1 MAKQTPDPADERSRE
16 EQTTADERSREEQT
30 TADERSREEQTTADE
45 RSREEQAAAGAP
57 RWEAPAAGSSRPAT
71 DLAAAAAQLLK
82 GGSRQLDS
90 AALRDALL
98 DLHEFWLTTKA
109 TEIGITPTS
118 GFAIVATGGLG
129 RGELLPYSDLDL
141 MLLHDNMPGDLVSQ
155 VAELLWYPLWDAN
168 IRIDHSVRTVPEAI
182 TVAGEDI
189 SAGLAMLETRH
200 IAGDS
205 DLSSLLISG
214 ARRQW
219 RTGIASRF
227 DELVAH
233 TEARWQ
239 RSGQIAHRAEPDL
252 KGGRG
257 GLRDIQLLNALAI
270 AQLADVYPS
279 RSLASPIA
287 TLGEAHLALLNV
299 RTELHRVS
307 GRGRELLLAQH
318 ADEIGAAL
326 RIGDRFDLARMIS
339 DAARTIS
346 FYVDAGLRTA
356 ANALPRRGL
365 AAFRR
370 PVRRPLDEG
379 VIEFAG
385 EVILA
390 RDARPERDP
399 GLILRVAAAS
409 ATTGL
414 PMASSTLARLS
425 ETAPEL
431 RRPWPRQALKDLL
444 VLLAAGPPAT
454 ATIEALDR
462 TGLWGRLFPEWGAVR
477 DLPPRDVVHIWTVDR
492 HLVETVS
499 RASAFTTRVSRPDLL
514 VLGALVHDIGKG
526 RGGDHS
532 IIGAELATQI
542 GTRLGLWPSDV
553 ELLSKMVRH
562 HLLLP
567 HTATRRDLQDPKT
580 IAEVVETLDGDSV
593 LLELLAVLAEAD
605 SLATGPGVWGDWKAS
620 LIGDLVRRCRLV
632 MAGEPLPQPDP
643 IDPRFLSL
651 ASDGVHVEL
660 TPGGSPHIYNVTMIA
675 PDRRGLLS
683 KAAGVLALNSLRV
696 HSASVNGH
704 EGSAINTFVVSPHFG
719 SPPAAELL
727 RQQFILALEGEP
739 DVLASLD
746 RRDRDAAQYGTG
758 RAGETPAGV
767 PVNHAPAP
775 PRILWSDGAQPGEL
789 IVQIRATD
797 RAGLLARL
805 TAVFERDGVNI
816 AWAKVT
822 TLGSSVVDVFGIT
835 TVGDAGEVR
844 ADLERDLYAVLPAP
858 APAKPVSEAS

>member
-1 MAKQTPDPADERSRE
+1 MTKQIPDPA
-16 EQTTADERSREEQT
+16 
-30 TADERSREEQTTADE
+30 
-45 RSREEQAAAGAP
+45 AGAS

-71 DLAAAAAQLLK
+71 DLAKAAQQLLN
-82 GGSRQLDS
+82 GGSKQLDT

-98 DLHEFWLTTKA
+98 DLNEFWLTTKA

-141 MLLHDNMPGDLVSQ
+141 TLVHDNMPPDIVSN

-168 IRIDHSVRTVPEAI
+168 IHLDHSVRTVPEALQ
-182 TVAGEDI
+182 VAGEDI
-189 SAGLAMLETRH
+189 SAGLAMLDARH
-200 IAGDS
+200 IAGDA
-205 DLSSLLISG
+205 DLAALLVGG

-227 DELVAH
+227 EELVEH
-233 TEARWQ
+233 TQARWQ
-239 RSGQIAHRAEPDL
+239 RSGQIAHRAEPEL
-252 KGGRG
+252 KNGRG
-257 GLRDIQLLNALAI
+257 GLRDVQLLNALAM

-279 RSLASPIA
+279 RLLASPTG
-287 TLGEAHLALLNV
+287 TL
-299 RTELHRVS
+299 
-307 GRGRELLLAQH
+307 
-318 ADEIGAAL
+318 
-326 RIGDRFDLARMIS
+326 S

-346 FYVDAGLRTA
+346 YYVDAGLRTA
-356 ANALPRRGL
+356 ANALPRRGF
-365 AAFRR
+365 AALRR
-370 PVRRPLDEG
+370 PIRKPLDEG

-414 PMASSTLARLS
+414 PIAASTLGRLAAA
-425 ETAPEL
+425 APEL
-431 RRPWPRQALKDLL
+431 RTPWPRQALKDLL
-444 VLLAAGPPAT
+444 VMLAAGPSMVAT
-454 ATIEALDR
+454 VEALDR

-492 HLVETVS
+492 HLVETAS

-532 IIGAELATQI
+532 VMGAELATQI

-553 ELLSKMVRH
+553 ELLSKVVRH

-580 IAEVVETLDGDSV
+580 IAAVVDALDGDAV
-593 LLELLAVLAEAD
+593 LLELLQVLAEAD

-632 MAGEPLPQPDP
+632 MAGEPLPTPDP
-643 IDPRFLSL
+643 IEPQYL
-651 ASDGVHVEL
+651 ALAADVGVHVEL
-660 TPGGSPHIYNVTMIA
+660 TPGDGPHIYNVTMIA
-675 PDRRGLLS
+675 PDVRGLLS

-727 RQQFILALEGEP
+727 RQQFILALEGEL

-746 RRDRDAAQYGTG
+746 KRDRDAAQHGTT
-758 RAGETPAGV
+758 RAGETP
-767 PVNHAPAP
+767 
-775 PRILWSDGAQPGEL
+775 
-789 IVQIRATD
+789 
-797 RAGLLARL
+797 
-805 TAVFERDGVNI
+805 
-816 AWAKVT
+816 
-822 TLGSSVVDVFGIT
+822 
-835 TVGDAGEVR
+835 DA
-844 ADLERDLYAVLPAP
+844 
-858 APAKPVSEAS
+858 

>member
-1 MAKQTPDPADERSRE
+1 MTDTTPDP
-16 EQTTADERSREEQT
+16 
-30 TADERSREEQTTADE
+30 
-45 RSREEQAAAGAP
+45 AAGAP
-57 RWEAPAAGSSRPAT
+57 RWEAPPAGSSRPAK
-71 DLAAAAAQLLK
+71 DLANAAEQLLR
-82 GGSRQLDS
+82 GGARQLDS

-109 TEIGITPTS
+109 TEIGITATS

-141 MLLHDNMPGDLVSQ
+141 TLVHDNMPRDVVTQ

-168 IRIDHSVRTVPEAI
+168 IALDHSVRTVPEALQ
-182 TVAGEDI
+182 VAGEDI
-189 SAGLAMLETRH
+189 SAGLAMLDARH

-205 DLSSLLISG
+205 DLSALLVGG

-227 DELVAH
+227 EELVEH
-233 TEARWQ
+233 TNARWQ
-239 RSGQIAHRAEPDL
+239 RSGEIAHRAEPDL
-252 KGGRG
+252 KNGRG
-257 GLRDIQLLNALAI
+257 GLRDVQLLNALAI
-270 AQLADVYPS
+270 AQLADGYPN
-279 RSLASPIA
+279 RSLSSPMG
-287 TLGEAHLALLNV
+287 TLGDAHLSLLNV

-307 GRGRELLLAQH
+307 RKGREMLLAQF

-326 RIGDRFDLARMIS
+326 HIGDRFDLARVLS

-346 FYVDAGLRTA
+346 YYVDAGLRTA
-356 ANALPRRGL
+356 GNALPRRGFAVL
-365 AAFRR
+365 RR

-379 VIEFAG
+379 VIEFGG

-414 PMASSTLARLS
+414 PMAGSTLSRLAAA
-425 ETAPEL
+425 APEL
-431 RRPWPRQALKDLL
+431 RTPWPRQALKDLL
-444 VLLAAGPPAT
+444 VMLAAGPAT
-454 ATIEALDR
+454 VTTVEALDR

-514 VLGALVHDIGKG
+514 LLGALCHDIGKG

-532 IIGAELATQI
+532 TIGADLATQI

-553 ELLSKMVRH
+553 EVLSKMVRF

-567 HTATRRDLQDPKT
+567 DTATRRDLQDPKT
-580 IAEVVETLDGDSV
+580 IATVVEALGGDST
-593 LLELLAVLAEAD
+593 LLELLHVLAEAD

-632 MAGEPLPQPDP
+632 MAGEPLPHPDP
-643 IDPRFLSL
+643 IEPHHLEL
-651 ASDGVHVEL
+651 AADGGVHVEL
-660 TPGGSPHIYNVTMIA
+660 VPADGAHVFQVTMIA

-696 HSASVNGH
+696 HSASVNSH
-704 EGSAINTFVVSPHFG
+704 EGVAINTFVVSPHFG
-719 SPPAAELL
+719 APPPPELL
-727 RQQFILALEGEP
+727 RQQFVLALGGDL
-739 DVLASLD
+739 DVMASLE
-746 RRDRDAAQYGTG
+746 RRDRDAAATNVS
-758 RAGETPAGV
+758 RAGEIPAAV
-767 PVNHAPAP
+767 PISHVPAP
-775 PRILWSDGAQPGEL
+775 PRVLWFSGSSPEEFV
-789 IVQIRATD
+789 VQIRSLD
-797 RAGLLARL
+797 RPGLLARL
-805 TAVFERDGVNI
+805 TAVIERDGLDI
-816 AWAKVT
+816 GWAKVT
-822 TLGSSVVDVFGIT
+822 TLGSSVIDAFG
-835 TVGDAGEVR
+835 VVVPALLAGDGKLDPAKAREQ
-844 ADLERDLYAVLPAP
+844 LERDLYGVLPAP
-858 APAKPVSEAS
+858 APSKAASEAS

>member
-1 MAKQTPDPADERSRE
+1 MTEQTPDS
-16 EQTTADERSREEQT
+16 
-30 TADERSREEQTTADE
+30 
-45 RSREEQAAAGAP
+45 AAGAP
-57 RWEAPAAGSSRPAT
+57 HASSGPTRWEAPAAGSSRPAT
-71 DLAAAAAQLLK
+71 DLSAASEQLLASGTK
-82 GGSRQLDS
+82 QLDS

-109 TEIGITPTS
+109 AEIGITPTS

-141 MLLHDNMPGDLVSQ
+141 ALVHDNMPHEVVGQ

-168 IRIDHSVRTVPEAI
+168 IRLDHSVRTVGEAI
-182 TVAGEDI
+182 KVAAQDI
-189 SAGLAMLETRH
+189 SAGLAMLEARH

-205 DLSSLLISG
+205 DLSSLLMGG

-227 DELVAH
+227 EELVAH
-233 TEARWQ
+233 TQSRWQ

-252 KGGRG
+252 KCGRG
-257 GLRDIQLLNALAI
+257 GLRDVQLLNALAI

-279 RSLASPIA
+279 RSLASPTG

-299 RTELHRVS
+299 RTELHRTS
-307 GRGRELLLAQH
+307 GRGREMLQAQY

-326 RIGDRFDLARMIS
+326 RIGDRFDLARMLS
-339 DAARTIS
+339 DAARTVS
-346 FYVDAGLRTA
+346 YYVDAGLRTA

-365 AAFRR
+365 AAFKR
-370 PVRRPLDEG
+370 PTRRPLDEG
-379 VIEFAG
+379 VIEFNG

-414 PMASSTLARLS
+414 PIAASTLARLT

-431 RRPWPRQALKDLL
+431 RTPWPRQALKDLL
-444 VLLAAGPPAT
+444 VMLAAGPNAV

-499 RASAFTTRVSRPDLL
+499 RASAFTTRVFRPDLL
-514 VLGALVHDIGKG
+514 LLGALCHDIGKG

-532 IIGAELATQI
+532 VIGAELATQI
-542 GTRLGLWPSDV
+542 GTRLGLWPSDI
-553 ELLSKMVRH
+553 ELLAKVVRH

-567 HTATRRDLQDPKT
+567 HTATRRDLQDAKT
-580 IAEVVETLDGDSV
+580 IEAVVETLDGDTV
-593 LLELLAVLAEAD
+593 LLELLHVLAEAD

-620 LIGDLVRRCRLV
+620 LIRDLVRRCQLV
-632 MAGEPLPQPDP
+632 MAGEPLPKPEP
-643 IDPRFLSL
+643 LEPRFISL
-651 ASDGVHVEL
+651 ASTVGVHVEM
-660 TPGGSPHIYNVTMIA
+660 TPGEGAHIYDVTMIA
-675 PDRRGLLS
+675 PDRRGVLS

-696 HSASVNGH
+696 HSASVNAH

-727 RQQFILALEGEP
+727 RQQFILALEGEL

-746 RRDRDAAQYGTG
+746 SRDRDAAQHGTT
-758 RAGETPAGV
+758 RAGDVPAGV
-767 PVNHAPAP
+767 PINHAPAP
-775 PRILWSDGAQPGEL
+775 PKILWSDGAEPGEL
-789 IVQIRATD
+789 VVQIRTTD
-797 RAGLLARL
+797 RAGLLTRL
-805 TAVFERDGVNI
+805 TAVFERDGVDI

-822 TLGSSVVDVFGIT
+822 TLGSSVVDLFGIVVPDD
-835 TVGDAGEVR
+835 VGAVR
-844 ADLERDLYAVLPAP
+844 DDLERDLYAILPAP

>member
-1 MAKQTPDPADERSRE
+1 MTKQTPDPA
-16 EQTTADERSREEQT
+16 
-30 TADERSREEQTTADE
+30 
-45 RSREEQAAAGAP
+45 AGAS

-71 DLAAAAAQLLK
+71 DLAKAAQQLLN
-82 GGSRQLDS
+82 GGSKQLDT

-98 DLHEFWLTTKA
+98 DLNEFWLTTKA

-141 MLLHDNMPGDLVSQ
+141 TLVHDNMPPDIVSN

-168 IRIDHSVRTVPEAI
+168 IHLDHSVRTVPEALQ
-182 TVAGEDI
+182 VAGEDI
-189 SAGLAMLETRH
+189 SAGLAMLDARH

-205 DLSSLLISG
+205 DLSALLVGG

-227 DELVAH
+227 EELVEH
-233 TEARWQ
+233 TQSRWQ

-252 KGGRG
+252 KNGRG
-257 GLRDIQLLNALAI
+257 GLRDVQLLNALAI

-279 RSLASPIA
+279 RSLASP
-287 TLGEAHLALLNV
+287 TGSLGDAHLALLNV
-299 RTELHRVS
+299 RTELHRIS
-307 GRGRELLLAQH
+307 RRGREMLLAQY

-326 RIGDRFDLARMIS
+326 RIGDRFDLARMLS

-346 FYVDAGLRTA
+346 YYVDAGLRTA
-356 ANALPRRGL
+356 GNALPRRGF
-365 AAFRR
+365 AALRR
-370 PVRRPLDEG
+370 PIRRPLDEG
-379 VIEFAG
+379 VIEFGG

-414 PMASSTLARLS
+414 PIAASTLGRLS
-425 ETAPEL
+425 EAAPEL
-431 RRPWPRQALKDLL
+431 RTPWPRQALKDLL
-444 VLLAAGPPAT
+444 VMLAAGPAT
-454 ATIEALDR
+454 VATVEALDR

-492 HLVETVS
+492 HLVETAS

-532 IIGAELATQI
+532 VIGADLATQI
-542 GTRLGLWPSDV
+542 GTRLGMWPSDV
-553 ELLSKMVRH
+553 EVLSKIVRY

-567 HTATRRDLQDPKT
+567 ETATRRDLQDPKT
-580 IAEVVETLDGDSV
+580 IEAVVNALDGDSV
-593 LLELLAVLAEAD
+593 LLELLQVLAEAD
-605 SLATGPGVWGDWKAS
+605 SLATGPGVWGDWKSS

-632 MAGEPLPQPDP
+632 MAGEPLPHPDP
-643 IDPRFLSL
+643 IEPQYL
-651 ASDGVHVEL
+651 ALAAEGGVHVDL
-660 TPGGSPHIYNVTMIA
+660 TPVDAHVYNVTMIA

-696 HSASVNGH
+696 HSASVNSHDGV
-704 EGSAINTFVVSPHFG
+704 AINTFVVSPHFG
-719 SPPAAELL
+719 TPPAAELL
-727 RQQFILALEGEP
+727 RQQFILALDGEL
-739 DVLASLD
+739 DVIGSLEK
-746 RRDRDAAQYGTG
+746 RDLEAAATNTA
-758 RAGETPAGV
+758 RAGEIVAAV
-767 PVNHAPAP
+767 PVNEAAPP
-775 PRILWSDGAQPGEL
+775 PRILWFEGTSPGEYV
-789 IVQIRATD
+789 VQIRSTD
-797 RAGLLARL
+797 RTGLLARL
-805 TAVFERDGVNI
+805 SAVIERDGLDIV
-816 AWAKVT
+816 WARVT
-822 TLGSSVVDVFGIT
+822 TRGSSVDDVFGLVVPT
-835 TVGDAGEVR
+835 LAAGEGT
-844 ADLERDLYAVLPAP
+844 ADYAAAREELEQQMYAVLPAP
-858 APAKPVSEAS
+858 PPKPVSEAS

>member
-1 MAKQTPDPADERSRE
+1 MAEKTPDS
-16 EQTTADERSREEQT
+16 
-30 TADERSREEQTTADE
+30 
-45 RSREEQAAAGAP
+45 
-57 RWEAPAAGSSRPAT
+57 AAGSSRPAT
-71 DLAAAAAQLLK
+71 DLAAASEQLVTA
-82 GGSRQLDS
+82 RQLDA
-90 AALRDALL
+90 AALREALL
-98 DLHEFWLTTKA
+98 DLYDFWLTTKA
-109 TEIGITPTS
+109 SEIGVTATS

-141 MLLHDNMPGDLVSQ
+141 MLLHDNMSTGEVSR
-155 VAELLWYPLWDAN
+155 VAEMLWYPLWDAN
-168 IRIDHSVRTVPEAI
+168 IRIDHSVRTVPQALR
-182 TVAGEDI
+182 VAAEDI
-189 SAGLAMLETRH
+189 SAGLAMLEVRH

-205 DLSSLLISG
+205 ELSSLLIGG

-219 RTGIASRF
+219 RTGISSRF
-227 DELVAH
+227 TELVEH
-233 TEARWQ
+233 TQARWE

-252 KGGRG
+252 KCGRG
-257 GLRDIQLLNALAI
+257 GLRDVQLLNALAI

-279 RSLASPIA
+279 RSLASPTE

-326 RIGDRFDLARMIS
+326 RIGDRFDLARMLS
-339 DAARTIS
+339 NAARTIS
-346 FYVDAGLRTA
+346 FYVDAGIRTA
-356 ANALPRRGL
+356 ANALPKRGF

-385 EVILA
+385 EVVLA

-409 ATTGL
+409 ASTGM
-414 PMASSTLARLS
+414 PMAASTLARLV

-431 RRPWPRQALKDLL
+431 RTPWPRQALKDLL
-444 VLLAAGPPAT
+444 VMLAAGPAVV

-492 HLVETVS
+492 HLVETVA
-499 RASAFTTRVSRPDLL
+499 RASSLTTRVARPDLL
-514 VLGALVHDIGKG
+514 MLGALMHDIGKG

-532 IIGAELATQI
+532 VIGAELATQI
-542 GTRLGLWPSDV
+542 GTRLGLWPSDTDT
-553 ELLSKMVRH
+553 LSKIVRH

-580 IAEVVETLDGDSV
+580 IESVVSALDGDPV
-593 LLELLAVLAEAD
+593 LLELMSVLAEAD

-632 MAGEPLPQPDP
+632 MSGEPLPQPDP
-643 IDPRFLSL
+643 IDPRYLSL
-651 ASDGVHVEL
+651 ASDLGVHVEL
-660 TPGGSPHIYNVTMIA
+660 VAGDSPHIYHVTMIA

-696 HSASVNGH
+696 HSASVNGQ

-727 RQQFILALEGEP
+727 RQQFILALDGEL

-746 RRDRDAAQYGTG
+746 KRDRDAAQHGTT
-758 RAGETPAGV
+758 RAGEV
-767 PVNHAPAP
+767 PHAVPINHAMAP
-775 PRILWSDGAQPGEL
+775 PRILWSDGAGPGEL
-789 IVQIRATD
+789 VVQIRTTD

-805 TAVFERDGVNI
+805 TAVFERDSVDI

-835 TVGDAGEVR
+835 TTAVGDGNTTTAVGDGNMTTEATVR
-844 ADLERDLYAVLPAP
+844 DELERDLYAVLPVP
-858 APAKPVSEAS
+858 APDKPVSEAS

>member
-1 MAKQTPDPADERSRE
+1 MTEHKPEPADERLRE
-16 EQTTADERSREEQT
+16 ERAAPDERLREE
-30 TADERSREEQTTADE
+30 R
-45 RSREEQAAAGAP
+45 AAPGVSP
-57 RWEAPAAGSSRPAT
+57 EAPAGSSRPAT
-71 DLAAAAAQLLK
+71 DLAAASEQLIS
-82 GGSRQLDS
+82 GGRQLDS

-109 TEIGITPTS
+109 TEIGVTPTS

-129 RGELLPYSDLDL
+129 RGEMLPYSDLDL
-141 MLLHDNMPGDLVSQ
+141 MLLHDNMPTDAVSEI
-155 VAELLWYPLWDAN
+155 AEKLWYPLWDAN
-168 IRIDHSVRTVPEAI
+168 IRIDHSVRTVPEALQ
-182 TVAGEDI
+182 VAGDDI
-189 SAGLAMLETRH
+189 SVGLAMLDVRH
-200 IAGDS
+200 IAGDA
-205 DLSSLLISG
+205 DLSSLLVGG

-219 RTGIASRF
+219 RIGIASRF
-227 DELVAH
+227 DELVEHAQ
-233 TEARWQ
+233 ARWQ

-252 KGGRG
+252 KSGRG
-257 GLRDIQLLNALAI
+257 GLRDVQLLNALAI

-279 RSLASPIA
+279 RALASPTG
-287 TLGEAHLALLNV
+287 TLGGAHLALLNV

-326 RIGDRFDLARMIS
+326 RIGDRFDLARMLS
-339 DAARTIS
+339 DAARTVS
-346 FYVDAGLRTA
+346 YYVDSGIRTA
-356 ANALPRRGL
+356 ANALPRRGF
-365 AAFRR
+365 AALRR

-379 VIEFAG
+379 VIEYAG

-409 ATTGL
+409 ASSGL
-414 PMASSTLARLS
+414 PMAVSTLSRLA

-431 RRPWPRQALKDLL
+431 RTPWPRQALKDLL
-444 VLLAAGPPAT
+444 VLLAAGPAAV

-514 VLGALVHDIGKG
+514 LLGALCHDIGKG

-532 IIGAELATQI
+532 VIGAELATQI
-542 GTRLGLWPSDV
+542 GTRLGLWPSDIDV
-553 ELLSKMVRH
+553 LSKMVRY

-567 HTATRRDLQDPKT
+567 ETATRRDLQDPKT
-580 IAEVVETLDGDSV
+580 IDGVVEALGGDMV
-593 LLELLAVLAEAD
+593 LLELLDVLAEAD

-643 IDPRFLSL
+643 VDPRFLEL
-651 ASDGVHVEL
+651 AAQVGVHVEL
-660 TPGGSPHIYNVTMIA
+660 TQGDGPHIYNVTMIA

-696 HSASVNGH
+696 HSASVNSH
-704 EGSAINTFVVSPHFG
+704 EGSAINTYVVSPHFG
-719 SPPAAELL
+719 APPAAELL
-727 RQQFILALEGEP
+727 RQQFILALDGEL
-739 DVLASLD
+739 DVIASLEK
-746 RRDRDAAQYGTG
+746 RERDAAQYPTT
-758 RAGETPAGV
+758 RAGEILAAVPANHV
-767 PVNHAPAP
+767 PAR
-775 PRILWSDGAQPGEL
+775 PRILWSEGSVPGEL
-789 IVQIRATD
+789 IVQIRTID

-805 TAVFERDGVNI
+805 TAVFERDGVDI

-822 TLGSSVVDVFGIT
+822 TLGSSVVDAFAIT
-835 TVGDAGEVR
+835 TADGLARE
-844 ADLERDLYAVLPAP
+844 DLERDLYAVLPTP
-858 APAKPVSEAS
+858 APAKPAEQAS

>member
-1 MAKQTPDPADERSRE
+1 MSKQTPDPAP
-16 EQTTADERSREEQT
+16 
-30 TADERSREEQTTADE
+30 
-45 RSREEQAAAGAP
+45 GAP
-57 RWEAPAAGSSRPAT
+57 RWEAPAAGSSRPAN
-71 DLAAAAAQLLK
+71 DLATAAEQLI
-82 GGSRQLDS
+82 GGGARLDS

-141 MLLHDNMPGDLVSQ
+141 TLVHDGMPGDVVSQ

-168 IRIDHSVRTVPEAI
+168 IHIDHSVRTIPEALA
-182 TVAGEDI
+182 VAGQDI
-189 SAGLAMLETRH
+189 SAGLAMLDARH
-200 IAGDS
+200 IAGDA
-205 DLSSLLISG
+205 DLSALLVTG

-227 DELVAH
+227 EQLVEHAS
-233 TEARWQ
+233 ARWA
-239 RSGQIAHRAEPDL
+239 RSGEIAHRAEPDL
-252 KGGRG
+252 KNGRG
-257 GLRDIQLLNALAI
+257 GLRDVQLLNALAI
-270 AQLADVYPS
+270 AQLADAYPS
-279 RSLASPIA
+279 RSLASP
-287 TLGEAHLALLNV
+287 TGSLGDAHLALLNV
-299 RTELHRVS
+299 RTELHRTS
-307 GRGRELLLAQH
+307 HRGREMLLAQF

-326 RIGDRFDLARMIS
+326 HIGDRFDLARMLS

-346 FYVDAGLRTA
+346 YYVDAGLRTA
-356 ANALPRRGL
+356 SNALPRRGL
-365 AAFRR
+365 SALRR
-370 PVRRPLDEG
+370 PMRRPLDEG
-379 VIEFAG
+379 VIEYGG
-385 EVILA
+385 EVMLA

-414 PMASSTLARLS
+414 PMSASTLSRLA

-431 RRPWPRQALKDLL
+431 RTPWPRQALKDLL
-444 VLLAAGPPAT
+444 VMLAAGPAT
-454 ATIEALDR
+454 VAVVEALDR

-499 RASAFTTRVSRPDLL
+499 RASAFTTRVTRPDLL

-532 IIGAELATQI
+532 VIGADLATQI

-553 ELLSKMVRH
+553 ELLSKIVRY

-567 HTATRRDLQDPKT
+567 DTATRRDLQDPKV
-580 IAEVVETLDGDSV
+580 IAGVVDALGGDLT
-593 LLELLAVLAEAD
+593 LLELLHALAEAD

-620 LIGDLVRRCRLV
+620 LLGDLVRRCRLV
-632 MAGEPLPQPDP
+632 MSGEPLPQPDP
-643 IDPRFLSL
+643 IEPHHL
-651 ASDGVHVEL
+651 ALAEQGGVHVEL
-660 TPGGSPHIYNVTMIA
+660 VSTDSPYVFTVAMIA

-683 KAAGVLALNSLRV
+683 KAAGVMALNSLRV
-696 HSASVNGH
+696 HSASVNSHG
-704 EGSAINTFVVSPHFG
+704 GVAINTFVVSPHFG

-727 RQQFILALEGEP
+727 REQFTLALAGDL
-739 DVLASLD
+739 DVLGTLE
-746 RRDRDAAQYGTG
+746 RRDHDTG
-758 RAGETPAGV
+758 ATNTSRAGEPPNAV
-767 PVNHAPAP
+767 PINAPAP
-775 PRILWSDGAQPGEL
+775 PRILWFEGSSRGEF
-789 IVQIRATD
+789 IVQIRSTD

-805 TAVFERDGVNI
+805 TAVIERDGLDI

-822 TLGSSVVDVFGIT
+822 TLGSSVVDVFGLL
-835 TVGDAGEVR
+835 VPSLAADDEHAGPEYVEAR
-844 ADLERDLYAVLPAP
+844 DRLEADLYGVLPTP
-858 APAKPVSEAS
+858 SPVKKVSEAS

>member
-1 MAKQTPDPADERSRE
+1 MTEQTPDSADERLRE
-16 EQTTADERSREEQT
+16 EQNN
-30 TADERSREEQTTADE
+30 
-45 RSREEQAAAGAP
+45 AAGAS
-57 RWEAPAAGSSRPAT
+57 RWEAPAAGSLRPAT
-71 DLAAAAAQLLK
+71 DLAAASEQLLS
-82 GGSRQLDS
+82 GGARQLDS

-98 DLHEFWLTTKA
+98 DLHDFWLTTKA
-109 TEIGITPTS
+109 TEIGVTATS

-141 MLLHDNMPGDLVSQ
+141 TLLHDNMPHDIVGR

-168 IRIDHSVRTVPEAI
+168 IRIDHSVRTVPEALK
-182 TVAGEDI
+182 VAGEDI
-189 SAGLAMLETRH
+189 SAGLAMLEARH

-205 DLSSLLISG
+205 DLSSLLIGG

-227 DELVAH
+227 DELVEH

-252 KGGRG
+252 KTGRG
-257 GLRDIQLLNALAI
+257 GLRDVQLLNALAI

-279 RSLASPIA
+279 RSLASPTE

-307 GRGRELLLAQH
+307 GRGRELVLAQH

-326 RIGDRFDLARMIS
+326 RIGDRFDLARMLS

-365 AAFRR
+365 AAFKR

-414 PMASSTLARLS
+414 PMAASTLARLS

-431 RRPWPRQALKDLL
+431 RMPWPRQALKDLL

-514 VLGALVHDIGKG
+514 VLGALLHDIGKG

-532 IIGAELATQI
+532 VIGAELAVQV
-542 GTRLGLWPSDV
+542 GTRLGLWPSDIDV
-553 ELLSKMVRH
+553 LSAIVRY

-567 HTATRRDLQDPKT
+567 DVATRRDLQDPKT
-580 IAEVVETLDGDSV
+580 ISGVIDALGGDPV
-593 LLELLAVLAEAD
+593 LLELLDALAEAD
-605 SLATGPGVWGDWKAS
+605 SLATGPGVWGDWKSS
-620 LIGDLVRRCRLV
+620 LIGDLVRRCRL
-632 MAGEPLPQPDP
+632 MLAGEPQPHADP
-643 IDPRFLSL
+643 VSPHHLSL
-651 ASDGVHVEL
+651 AADGGVHVEM
-660 TPGGSPHIYNVTMIA
+660 TPGDSVHTFNVAMIA

-696 HSASVNGH
+696 HSASV
-704 EGSAINTFVVSPHFG
+704 
-719 SPPAAELL
+719 
-727 RQQFILALEGEP
+727 
-739 DVLASLD
+739 
-746 RRDRDAAQYGTG
+746 
-758 RAGETPAGV
+758 
-767 PVNHAPAP
+767 
-775 PRILWSDGAQPGEL
+775 
-789 IVQIRATD
+789 
-797 RAGLLARL
+797 
-805 TAVFERDGVNI
+805 
-816 AWAKVT
+816 
-822 TLGSSVVDVFGIT
+822 
-835 TVGDAGEVR
+835 
-844 ADLERDLYAVLPAP
+844 
-858 APAKPVSEAS
+858 

>member
-1 MAKQTPDPADERSRE
+1 MTEHKPES
-16 EQTTADERSREEQT
+16 
-30 TADERSREEQTTADE
+30 
-45 RSREEQAAAGAP
+45 AAGAS

-71 DLAAAAAQLLK
+71 DLSAASEQLVA
-82 GGSRQLDS
+82 GSARQLDS
-90 AALRDALL
+90 AGLRNALL

-141 MLLHDNMPGDLVSQ
+141 MLLHDNMPHDVVSQ

-168 IRIDHSVRTVPEAI
+168 IRIDHSVRTVPEAVS
-182 TVAGEDI
+182 VAGEDI
-189 SAGLAMLETRH
+189 SAGLAMLEARH
-200 IAGDS
+200 IVGDS
-205 DLSSLLISG
+205 ELSSLLIGG

-219 RTGIASRF
+219 RTGIGSRF
-227 DELVAH
+227 EELVEH
-233 TEARWQ
+233 TKARWQ
-239 RSGQIAHRAEPDL
+239 RSGEIAHRAEPDL
-252 KGGRG
+252 KTGRG
-257 GLRDIQLLNALAI
+257 GLRDVQLLNALAI

-279 RSLASPIA
+279 RSLASPTE

-326 RIGDRFDLARMIS
+326 RIGDRFDLARMLS

-356 ANALPRRGL
+356 ANALPRRGF
-365 AAFRR
+365 AALRR

-379 VIEFAG
+379 VIEFGG

-409 ATTGL
+409 ASSGL
-414 PMASSTLARLS
+414 PMASSTLGRLV

-431 RRPWPRQALKDLL
+431 RTPWPRQALKDLL
-444 VLLAAGPPAT
+444 VMLAAGPTAV

-477 DLPPRDVVHIWTVDR
+477 DLPPRDIVHIWTVDR

-532 IIGAELATQI
+532 VMGAELATQI
-542 GTRLGLWPSDV
+542 GTRMGLWPSDV
-553 ELLSKMVRH
+553 EVLSKIVRY

-567 HTATRRDLQDPKT
+567 HTATRRDLQDPKV
-580 IAEVVETLDGDSV
+580 IASVVDALDGDPV
-593 LLELLAVLAEAD
+593 LLELLHVLAEAD

-632 MAGEPLPQPDP
+632 MAGEPLPHPDP
-643 IDPRFLSL
+643 IDPRHLSL
-651 ASDGVHVEL
+651 AADVGVHVEL
-660 TPGGSPHIYNVTMIA
+660 DPADSPHIYNVAMIA

-727 RQQFILALEGEP
+727 RQQFILALDGEL

-746 RRDRDAAQYGTG
+746 RRDRDAAQHGTT
-758 RAGETPAGV
+758 RAGDVPAAV
-767 PVNHAPAP
+767 PINHAAAP
-775 PRILWSDGAQPGEL
+775 PKILWSSGAEPGEL
-789 IVQIRATD
+789 VVQIRATD
-797 RAGLLARL
+797 RAGLLTRL
-805 TAVFERDGVNI
+805 TAVFERDGVDI

-835 TVGDAGEVR
+835 ADVAVR
-844 ADLERDLYAVLPAP
+844 DELERDLYAVLPAP
-858 APAKPVSEAS
+858 PPAKPVSEAS